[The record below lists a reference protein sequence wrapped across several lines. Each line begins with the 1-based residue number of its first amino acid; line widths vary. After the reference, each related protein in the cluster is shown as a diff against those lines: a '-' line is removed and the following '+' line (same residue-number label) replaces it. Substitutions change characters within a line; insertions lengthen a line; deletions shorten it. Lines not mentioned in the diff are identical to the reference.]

1 MGKIVAFANQKGGVG
16 KTTSCINVAA
26 YVAIM
31 GKKTVVVDIDPQGN
45 LTSGLGIRK
54 NKLTRSIYSMLIDDI
69 NAVEVILHTGVPGL
83 DIIPSNVDLAGA
95 EVQLVPFTE
104 REYVLKKAIQRLKNT
119 YDYVFIDC
127 PPSLGLLTINALT
140 ASDSVLIP
148 IQGEFFALEGLSQ
161 LMNTIKLVKKHTNK
175 TLDIE
180 GVILTMFDPRSN
192 IVVSVAEEVT
202 KLFGKKVFSIK
213 IPRNIK
219 LVEAPSYGLPI
230 LQYEPRSNGALA
242 YKALSEEFLQ
252 RNNEVFNKIVS
263 DRALKKRIV
272 PAKNETTDKV

>member
-26 YVAIM
+26 YVAVM
-31 GKKTVVVDIDPQGN
+31 GKKTVVIDIDPQGN

-54 NKLTRSIYSMLIDDI
+54 NKLTRSIYSILIDDVK
-69 NAVEVILHTGVPGL
+69 AVEVILHTGVPGL
-83 DIIPSNVDLAGA
+83 DIVPSNVDLAGA

-119 YDYVFIDC
+119 YDYIFIDC

-140 ASDSVLIP
+140 AADSVLIP

-202 KLFGKKVFSIK
+202 KLFGKKVFSVK
-213 IPRNIK
+213 VPRNIK
-219 LVEAPSYGLPI
+219 LVEAPSYGLPV

-242 YKALSEEFLQ
+242 YKSLSEEFLQ
-252 RNNEVFNKIVS
+252 RNNDAFNKIVS
-263 DRALKKRIV
+263 DRALKKRAA
-272 PAKNETTDKV
+272 PAKNDKT